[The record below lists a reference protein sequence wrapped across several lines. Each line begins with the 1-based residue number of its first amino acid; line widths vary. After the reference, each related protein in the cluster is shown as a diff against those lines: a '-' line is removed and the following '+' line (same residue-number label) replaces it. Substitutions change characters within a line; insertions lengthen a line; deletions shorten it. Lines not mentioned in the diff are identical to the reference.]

1 MRLQSGSIISRD
13 TFPVDKVVMVG
24 RMTEASAKGTRS
36 KKRIVLTG
44 ISTNVLVLGIVSL
57 LTDMSSEMIYPI
69 MPYFLVAIGSSALL
83 IGLIEGAAETTAS
96 LLKVFSGWYSDR
108 YRRRKPFI
116 LSGYSASALAK
127 PLFYLATSPW
137 HVLGVRIAE
146 RVGKGVRSAPRDA
159 LIADSTEEGM
169 RGKAYGLHKS
179 LDSAGAVIGPLLVL
193 PILLAAATVTE
204 DTYRQVFLWSTIP
217 SLVAVVVILL
227 FVKDVEAKATA
238 AKVGHFFKEV
248 RSLDRS
254 FWRLMVIVVTFY
266 IGEINVAFLILKASE
281 SGIES
286 VTTIVLYVI
295 FNILFFLISM
305 PAGSLS
311 DRLGRRPVIAVSF
324 SLLAVTCAVMAYAET
339 LYVLLLGFVIYGAY
353 KGTSEGVLKA
363 YVTDF
368 VPVHARGTAL
378 GAFHTGVG
386 LVMLPG
392 SVIAGLLWDSV
403 GPWATF
409 AYGIIMSLTALT
421 LLAVL
426 GQEKS
431 GMFTK
436 GEPAQGAA

>member
-1 MRLQSGSIISRD
+1 MRTL
-13 TFPVDKVVMVG
+13 PVCDG
-24 RMTEASAKGTRS
+24 TTADRMTDENADAVSST
-36 KKRIVLTG
+36 KKRRILAG
-44 ISTNVLVLGIVSL
+44 ISANVLVLGIVSF

-108 YRRRKPFI
+108 YRKRKPFI
-116 LSGYSASALAK
+116 LSGYSLSALAK
-127 PLFYLATSPW
+127 PLFYLAISPW
-137 HVLGVRIAE
+137 HVLGVRITE

-169 RGKAYGLHKS
+169 RGKAFGLHKA
-179 LDSAGAVIGPLLVL
+179 LDSAGAVVGPLLVL
-193 PILLAAATVTE
+193 PVLLAAATVTE
-204 DTYRQVFLWSTIP
+204 DTYRLVFLLSTIP
-217 SLVAVVVILL
+217 ALAAVVVIVL
-227 FVKDVEAKATA
+227 FVKDIEAKGAGA
-238 AKVGHFFKEV
+238 RIGHFFKEV
-248 RSLDRS
+248 RALDKS
-254 FWRLMVIVVTFY
+254 FWRLMAIVVTFY

-281 SGIES
+281 AGIES
-286 VTTIVLYVI
+286 ATTIILYVT
-295 FNILFFLISM
+295 FNIVFFLIAM

-311 DRLGRRPVIAVSF
+311 DRLGRRPIIAASF
-324 SLLAVTCAVMAYAET
+324 TLLAITCMVMAVADT
-339 LYVLLLGFVIYGAY
+339 LYLLLLGFVIYGAS

-368 VPVHARGTAL
+368 VPLHARGTAL

-392 SVIAGLLWDSV
+392 SVIAGLLWVSV

-409 AYGIIMSLTALT
+409 VYGVVMSLAALT
-421 LLAVL
+421 LLAAL

-431 GMFTK
+431 GMFRK
-436 GEPAQGAA
+436 DEHAQGPSQTS